1 MFQKALV
8 IGSPGAGK
16 STFARKLRDAA
27 GLPLYHL
34 DMLWH
39 KPDKTTITPEEF
51 DQKLAAILA
60 KDRWVIDGNYLRTL
74 ETRIKPCDAVFLLD
88 PPVDACLAAAEARI
102 GTRRDDLPCV
112 EESLD
117 DDFASIFWIFP
128 AHNCPPSA
136 PCWKSTEKKRWLSSF
151 VLGRNRTIG
160 LLPYLNADR
169 ADAKNPVPDANAL
182 GTGCFILNI
191 RVSNQ

>member
-102 GTRRDDLPCV
+102 GTRRDDLPWV

-117 DDFASIFWIFP
+117 DEFRQYILDFPRTQLPAVRTLLEKYQKEKTVVIFRSWQESDNWLASL
-128 AHNCPPSA
+128 H
-136 PCWKSTEKKRWLSSF
+136 ER
-151 VLGRNRTIG
+151 
-160 LLPYLNADR
+160 
-169 ADAKNPVPDANAL
+169 
-182 GTGCFILNI
+182 
-191 RVSNQ
+191 